1 MNQRWYHFTDCPTT
15 FFIIIYDARSFLFSF
30 NLYEHTKYIR
40 TVVIQLIMA
49 RRVTCMYNVMINIS
63 TSEIHLY
70 VYVQSGMNRFQK
82 GAKEKPECI
91 HKSSVA
97 PYDN

>member
-1 MNQRWYHFTDCPTT
+1 MNQRWYHFTDCPTI
-15 FFIIIYDARSFLFSF
+15 FFIIIYDSRSFLFSF

-49 RRVTCMYNVMINIS
+49 RRVTCMYNVMINIP
-63 TSEIHLY
+63 TSEIHMY
-70 VYVQSGMNRFQK
+70 VYVQNGMNRSRK
-82 GAKEKPECI
+82 GAREKPKCI
-91 HKSSVA
+91 HKSSVP